1 MDQIYKKKRRSS
13 GPPGPGSNLGP
24 GPPHSVVLGAADH
37 TVILYK
43 QYNNFEFSDSPY
55 DNPSINCT
63 YLDENEFAS
72 RPVTCQYFLSIFKV
86 FPLNFLNYHN
96 LYTI

>member
-1 MDQIYKKKRRSS
+1 M
-13 GPPGPGSNLGP
+13 
-24 GPPHSVVLGAADH
+24 ADKIKFSLNN
-37 TVILYK
+37 ILKDNSFDYISALNS
-43 QYNNFEFSDSPY
+43 QDPDSNNFEFSDSPY